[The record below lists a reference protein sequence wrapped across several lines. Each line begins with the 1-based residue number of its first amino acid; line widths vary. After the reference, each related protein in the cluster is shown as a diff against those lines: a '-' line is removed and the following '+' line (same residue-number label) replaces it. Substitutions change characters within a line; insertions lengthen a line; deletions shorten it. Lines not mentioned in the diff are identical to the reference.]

1 MKRLW
6 APWRI
11 EYILDENKHKSCLF
25 CDISQNNCNTTDDK
39 KNLIL
44 YRGKHCFVLMNKYPY
59 NNGHL
64 MVVPYFHTPNFEGL
78 SDAVLFELI
87 RTVKQSVNILKK
99 AINPDGF
106 NLGLNFGKVAGAGME
121 AHMHLHI
128 VPRWTGDTDSMPI
141 IAETRVMP
149 EHLRKTYNKL
159 NKFFK
164 NKLLVHAGKS
174 SKSIKR

>member
-6 APWRI
+6 APWRM
-11 EYILDENKHKSCLF
+11 EYILDEHKLNSCLF
-25 CDISQNNCNTTDDK
+25 CAISKADK
-39 KNLIL
+39 KNDSKNLIL
-44 YRGKHCFVLMNKYPY
+44 YRGKHCFVVLNKYPY

-64 MVVPYFHTPNFEGL
+64 MVVPYFHTSTFEGL
-78 SDAVLFELI
+78 SDEVLFDLI
-87 RTVKQSVNILKK
+87 KTVKKSVSILKM
-99 AINPDGF
+99 AFNPDGF

-121 AHMHLHI
+121 SHMHKHI

-159 NKFFK
+159 RKFF
-164 NKLLVHAGKS
+164 NQ
-174 SKSIKR
+174 

>member
-6 APWRI
+6 APWRM
-11 EYILDENKHKSCLF
+11 EYILDERRHDKCLF
-25 CDISQNNCNTTDDK
+25 CSILNEKRDK

-44 YRGKHCFVLMNKYPY
+44 WRGENCFVLMNKYPY

-64 MVVPYFHTPNFEGL
+64 MVVPNIHTPTFDGL
-78 SDAVLFELI
+78 SDDMLFDLI
-87 RTVKQSVNILKK
+87 KTVRLSVDVIKR
-99 AINPDGF
+99 AMHPDGF

-121 AHMHLHI
+121 SHMHIHI

-149 EHLRKTYNKL
+149 EHLSRTYNKL
-159 NKFFK
+159 RRYFPGRK
-164 NKLLVHAGKS
+164 GQ
-174 SKSIKR
+174 R

>member
-6 APWRI
+6 APWRM
-11 EYILDENKHKSCLF
+11 EYILDEKKHGSCLF
-25 CDISQNNCNTTDDK
+25 CHISQEKKTNDR

-44 YRGKHCFVLMNKYPY
+44 YRGKHCFVVLNKYPY

-64 MVVPYFHTPNFEGL
+64 MVVPYFHTPTFDGL
-78 SDAVLFELI
+78 DDDVLFDLMKTQKISVDVI
-87 RTVKQSVNILKK
+87 RQ
-99 AINPDGF
+99 AMNPDGF

-121 AHMHLHI
+121 SHMHMHI

-149 EHLRKTYNKL
+149 QHLKKTYNNLRGLFKKL
-159 NKFFK
+159 P
-164 NKLLVHAGKS
+164 
-174 SKSIKR
+174 

>member
-25 CDISQNNCNTTDDK
+25 CDIS
-39 KNLIL
+39 KNSGKDNKTGDRKNFIL
-44 YRGKHCFVLMNKYPY
+44 YRGEHCFVLMNKYPY

-64 MVVPYFHTPNFEGL
+64 MVVPYFHTPTFEGL
-78 SDAVLFELI
+78 SDEVLFELI
-87 RTVKQSVNILKK
+87 KTVKQSTDKLKR
-99 AINPDGF
+99 ALNPDGF

-121 AHMHLHI
+121 SHMHLHV

-149 EHLRKTYNKL
+149 EHLRKTYGKL
-159 NKFFK
+159 KKIFDREK
-164 NKLLVHAGKS
+164 V
-174 SKSIKR
+174 

>member
-11 EYILDENKHKSCLF
+11 EYILDEKKHMGCLF
-25 CDISQNNCNTTDDK
+25 CDISLEKGKSMTKDK

-44 YRGKHCFVLMNKYPY
+44 YRGKYCFVLMNKYPY

-64 MVVPYFHTPNFEGL
+64 MVVPYHHTPTFEGL
-78 SDAVLFELI
+78 SDKALFELI
-87 RTVKQSVNILKK
+87 KTVKQSVDVLKR

-106 NLGLNFGKVAGAGME
+106 NLGINFGKVAGAGME
-121 AHMHLHI
+121 SHMHLHI
-128 VPRWTGDTDSMPI
+128 VPRWAGDTDSMPI

-149 EHLRKTYNKL
+149 EHLQKTYNKV
-159 NKFFK
+159 KKYFK
-164 NKLLVHAGKS
+164 K
-174 SKSIKR
+174 

>member
-6 APWRI
+6 APWRM
-11 EYILDENKHKSCLF
+11 EYILDEKKHRRCLF
-25 CDISQNNCNTTDDK
+25 CCILEEKKDK

-44 YRGKHCFVLMNKYPY
+44 YRARGCFVLMNKYPY

-64 MVVPYFHTPNFEGL
+64 MVVPNIHTSTFEGL
-78 SDAVLFELI
+78 SDDVLFELI
-87 RTVKQSVNILKK
+87 KTVRLSVDVIKK
-99 AINPDGF
+99 ALSPDGF

-121 AHMHLHI
+121 SHMHIHI

-149 EHLRKTYNKL
+149 EHLSRTYTKL
-159 NKFFK
+159 YRFFK
-164 NKLLVHAGKS
+164 K
-174 SKSIKR
+174 IR

>member
-11 EYILDENKHKSCLF
+11 EYILDKNKGKSCLF
-25 CDISQNNCNTTDDK
+25 CDISGGKVSKVKDR

-44 YRGKHCFVLMNKYPY
+44 YRGKHSFVLMNKYPY

-64 MVVPYFHTPNFEGL
+64 MVVPYLHTPTFDGL
-78 SDAVLFELI
+78 TDEMLFEFMKI
-87 RTVKQSVNILKK
+87 VRVSVDNLKK
-99 AINPDGF
+99 ALGPDGF

-121 AHMHLHI
+121 SHMHFHI

-141 IAETRVMP
+141 IAATRVMP
-149 EHLRKTYNKL
+149 EHLKKTFEKLTRK
-159 NKFFK
+159 FK
-164 NKLLVHAGKS
+164 PPE
-174 SKSIKR
+174 

>member
-11 EYILDENKHKSCLF
+11 EYILDEKKHKVCLF
-25 CDISQNNCNTTDDK
+25 CDISRKTGKNRTDDK

-44 YRGKHCFVLMNKYPY
+44 YRGKYCFVMMNKYPY

-64 MVVPYFHTPNFEGL
+64 MVVPFFHTSSFEGL
-78 SDAVLFELI
+78 SDEVLFELI
-87 RTVKQSVNILKK
+87 KTVKCSVDILKK
-99 AINPDGF
+99 AMNPDGF

-121 AHMHLHI
+121 SHMHLHV

-149 EHLRKTYNKL
+149 EHIQKTYNKIR
-159 NKFFK
+159 KFFK
-164 NKLLVHAGKS
+164 EQMP
-174 SKSIKR
+174 

>member
-11 EYILDENKHKSCLF
+11 EYILDDKKLDSCLF
-25 CDISQNNCNTTDDK
+25 CDVSKKEKNRTNRTRDR

-44 YRGKHCFVLMNKYPY
+44 HRGEHCFVILNRYPY

-64 MVVPYFHTPNFEGL
+64 MVVPYFHTPTFEGL
-78 SDAVLFELI
+78 SDDVLFELI
-87 RTVKQSVNILKK
+87 KTVERSVSILKK
-99 AINPDGF
+99 IMNPDGF
-106 NLGLNFGKVAGAGME
+106 NMGLNFGKVAGAGME
-121 AHMHLHI
+121 SHMHLHV

-149 EHLRKTYNKL
+149 EHLSKTYD
-159 NKFFK
+159 
-164 NKLLVHAGKS
+164 KLLKS
-174 SKSIKR
+174 FSK

>member
-11 EYILDENKHKSCLF
+11 DYILDDKKLKKCLF
-25 CDISQNNCNTTDDK
+25 CDISQKDRTRSEDR

-44 YRGKHCFVLMNKYPY
+44 SRGEHCFVLMNKYPY

-64 MVVPYFHTPNFEGL
+64 MVVPYLHTSTFDGL
-78 SDAVLFELI
+78 SDNMLFDLM
-87 RTVKQSVNILKK
+87 KSVRVSVDLLKK
-99 AINPDGF
+99 ALKPDGF

-128 VPRWTGDTDSMPI
+128 IPRWTGDTDSMPI

-149 EHLRKTYNKL
+149 EHISKTFSKL

-164 NKLLVHAGKS
+164 
-174 SKSIKR
+174 